1 MTIDIHSGF
10 DYQVITVWDNEKYAD
25 EIINAY
31 IETVPSHILK
41 NVSKIKKGKGI
52 RPVFDEKGCGHIWKY
67 VLLGVALI
75 NEKGKIDLYG
85 DIKINGNQ
93 IISGKDGIVN
103 DNLWTNMPIPPVG
116 VKPIIE
122 KAKDFLWWVLI
133 LVAIYYVLY
142 EVINL
147 TF

>member
-75 NEKGKIDLYG
+75 NEKGKIF
-85 DIKINGNQ
+85 NS
-93 IISGKDGIVN
+93 IISCLLHQKF
-103 DNLWTNMPIPPVG
+103 
-116 VKPIIE
+116 IIE
-122 KAKDFLWWVLI
+122 KTKIIIKKL
-133 LVAIYYVLY
+133 
-142 EVINL
+142 NS
-147 TF
+147 

>member
-1 MTIDIHSGF
+1 MTIDIRSRSG
-10 DYQVITVWDNEKYAD
+10 YQAITVWDNEKYAD

-31 IETVPSHILK
+31 KETVPSHILN
-41 NVSKIKKGKGI
+41 NVSKIKKRKGI
-52 RPVFDEKGCGHIWKY
+52 WPFLDEKGCGHIWKY
-67 VLLGVALI
+67 VLVGVALI
-75 NEKGKIDLYG
+75 NKKGKIDLYG
-85 DIKINGNQ
+85 DVKINGNQ
-93 IISGKDGIVN
+93 IISGKDIIVN
-103 DNLWTNMPIPPVG
+103 DNLWTNMPIPLVG

-122 KAKDFLWWVLI
+122 KAKELLWWVLI